1 MDWMCPKCK
10 QPLAAWAGG
19 LHCRSCRSNY
29 ETVAGIPDLR
39 IDCETWIDRAS
50 ARRLPVPILTFHSL
64 DDSRSVISVAPD
76 IFRQRLLVEGYFTAE
91 LDAGAVSVFLV
102 ELAGAL
108 GLRTYSEPIVHSTD
122 VAIDAGMGRP
132 ENAGFD
138 AFVPLVDSGIAAYFW
153 TQPKFFSVVIYTC
166 AAFDED
172 RAVAFTR
179 EALAVEGKTV
189 HAGF

>member
-1 MDWMCPKCK
+1 MTLVHD
-10 QPLAAWAGG
+10 
-19 LHCRSCRSNY
+19 
-29 ETVAGIPDLR
+29 I
-39 IDCETWIDRAS
+39 
-50 ARRLPVPILTFHSL
+50 
-64 DDSRSVISVAPD
+64 APE
-76 IFRQRLLVEGYFTAE
+76 IFRQRLLVEGYFTCE
-91 LDAGAVSVFLV
+91 LDAAAVGRFLV

-108 GLRTYSEPIVHSTD
+108 DLRTYSEPVVHSTD
-122 VAIDAGMGRP
+122 DAIDAGMGRP

-153 TQPKFFSVVIYTC
+153 TKPKFFSIVIYTC

-179 EALAVEGKTV
+179 QALSVDGETV